1 MKILKRFNEGAFS
14 NASMFTIEDVIT
26 YMHNVW
32 IRDDEDL
39 EVENGDA
46 LLVWSTWYKLDGEDV
61 ELFVR
66 MKIVYGSIVVEFI
79 KKQMAEHVLATD
91 TFNIE
96 YDLTQVME
104 TEVDPLLRSYFA
116 DLEYLNMQRRKI
128 AILKR
133 DIASLNTEMEARVA
147 GIENREYM
155 KKLRGE

>member
-26 YMHNVW
+26 YMHKVW

-128 AILKR
+128 AILRR
-133 DIASLNTEMEARVA
+133 DIVSLNTEMEARVA